1 MGIFGTKPALSLDV
15 LVFEFR
21 WERLSPVARFRRP
34 YGYSMKCVLNENYL
48 TNEWAARLTLS
59 TTRTLASGF
68 LESIRSISAVSLPS
82 DNKLYWCDG
91 RLDYIASMNVD
102 GSDRRTLISQLSA
115 DVHFMSL
122 LLLHDELLVSD
133 WANR

>member
-1 MGIFGTKPALSLDV
+1 M
-15 LVFEFR
+15 
-21 WERLSPVARFRRP
+21 
-34 YGYSMKCVLNENYL
+34 CVLNEHYL
-48 TNEWAARLTLS
+48 ANAWAARLTLS
-59 TTRTLASGF
+59 TTRTLAGGF
-68 LESIRSISAVSLPS
+68 PESIRSTNTILVSLPS

-91 RLDYIASMNVD
+91 RLDYIASMNID

>member
-1 MGIFGTKPALSLDV
+1 MSAAPV
-15 LVFEFR
+15 LAKN
-21 WERLSPVARFRRP
+21 L
-34 YGYSMKCVLNENYL
+34 GYFTVEQQMTSRV
-48 TNEWAARLTLS
+48 
-59 TTRTLASGF
+59 
-68 LESIRSISAVSLPS
+68 IS

-91 RLDYIASMNVD
+91 RLGYIASMNVD